1 MNLLI
6 AAVVLMLVQVTF
18 FGALVARARSTL
30 QVQAPAM
37 TGPEAFDRL
46 VRVIL
51 NTQERLVLMLP
62 LMASAAHFW
71 NPAWVAAAGAL
82 FCLGRLVYWKGYVEQ
97 PVQRMLGNILTLV
110 AIGACLLATLA
121 GLVKSAL

>member
-6 AAVVLMLVQVTF
+6 TAVVLMLVQFIF

-30 QVQAPAM
+30 QVQAPTM
-37 TGPEAFDRL
+37 TGPDAFD
-46 VRVIL
+46 
-51 NTQERLVLMLP
+51 RLVLMLP

-82 FCLGRLVYWKGYVEQ
+82 FFLGRSVYWKGYVEQ
-97 PVQRMLGNILTLV
+97 PAKRMLGNIFTMV
-110 AIGACLLATLA
+110 AISACLLATVA
-121 GLVKSAL
+121 GLVRSAL

>member
-6 AAVVLMLVQVTF
+6 TTVVLMLVQFIF

-37 TGPEAFDRL
+37 TGPEAFERL
-46 VRVIL
+46 VRVHL

-82 FCLGRLVYWKGYVEQ
+82 FFLGRFVYWKGYVEQ
-97 PVQRMLGNILTLV
+97 PAKRMLGNILTMV
-110 AIGACLLATLA
+110 AVGACLLATVA

>member
-6 AAVVLMLVQVTF
+6 TAVVLMLVQFIF

-37 TGPEAFDRL
+37 TGPQAFERL
-46 VRVIL
+46 VRVHL

-82 FCLGRLVYWKGYVEQ
+82 FFLGRFVYWKGYVEQ
-97 PVQRMLGNILTLV
+97 PAKRMLGNILTMV
-110 AIGACLLATLA
+110 AVGACLLATVA

>member
-6 AAVVLMLVQVTF
+6 TTVVLMLVQFIF

-37 TGPEAFDRL
+37 TGPQAFERL
-46 VRVIL
+46 VRVHL

-82 FCLGRLVYWKGYVEQ
+82 FFLGRFVYWKGYVEQ
-97 PVQRMLGNILTLV
+97 PAKRMLGNILTMV
-110 AIGACLLATLA
+110 AVGACLLATVA